1 MKFRVLNI
9 YFYVLFLLCHGL
21 ETNSS
26 RTTLWTALKECL
38 NSRLKRGIRMC
49 KYERVCGLW
58 ETEKSNMAKAW
69 NVNIGVIRYDTGKA
83 SRRLKTILRR
93 ISMNGF

>member
-1 MKFRVLNI
+1 MKE
-9 YFYVLFLLCHGL
+9 YVV
-21 ETNSS
+21 
-26 RTTLWTALKECL
+26 
-38 NSRLKRGIRMC
+38 
-49 KYERVCGLW
+49 YW

-93 ISMNGF
+93 ISTNGFQIYSLYTYWYVYLSILYYDL

>member
-1 MKFRVLNI
+1 MKE
-9 YFYVLFLLCHGL
+9 YVV
-21 ETNSS
+21 
-26 RTTLWTALKECL
+26 
-38 NSRLKRGIRMC
+38 
-49 KYERVCGLW
+49 YW